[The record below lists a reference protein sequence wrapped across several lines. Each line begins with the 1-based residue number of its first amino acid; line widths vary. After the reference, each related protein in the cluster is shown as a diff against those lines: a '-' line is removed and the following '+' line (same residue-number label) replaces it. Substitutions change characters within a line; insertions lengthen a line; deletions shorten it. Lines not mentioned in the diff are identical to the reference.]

1 MDQLQHALDQVPWLL
16 TALDLVGVFFFAT
29 SGALLAARK
38 DFDFVGSVFLSLLA
52 GLGGGVTRD
61 VLLDR
66 GLPAS
71 LDNPV
76 YLAPPVL
83 VSLLVYVKAIA
94 PHRLNLTITMF
105 DAGGLALFTV
115 TGAMIALET
124 GANPVACVVIATVT
138 ALGGGILRDI
148 VANEVPS
155 LFDPRGVYAMP
166 TVVGAVVSVAVG
178 LQGALNVVTGF
189 LIATLIFS
197 IRMLGYRYQWRL
209 PGADISMDR
218 DSIDRL
224 RAAAV
229 QAQEAARRR
238 ARLGRRT
245 YGPLAQADA
254 EELAAREASA
264 PEGFHY
270 DADEDVY
277 TRDMPVVPPAGQDP
291 RPRTGSAPTV
301 GPRSGS
307 IPRVGGAAS
316 GGAGSDEQAS
326 PDQTSGDHDSR
337 QHRTRAEVHA
347 DSHLVGEDGWDG
359 WDSDMGLSVTSDDY
373 ASRVHVEDYD
383 PQTET
388 ITVIDRSSGQ
398 VARLDAATGIMDVTD
413 PRTGWTRSFDAP
425 EDDWV
430 KRDED
435 EDQARDR

>member
-1 MDQLQHALDQVPWLL
+1 MEQLQHALDQVPWLL
-16 TALDLVGVFFFAT
+16 TALDLIGVFFFAT
-29 SGALLAARK
+29 SGALLASRK
-38 DFDFVGSVFLSLLA
+38 GFDFVGSVFLSLLA

-71 LDNPV
+71 LDNPI
-76 YLAPPVL
+76 YLAPPLL

-94 PHRLNLTITMF
+94 PHRLNLTITAF

-115 TGAMIALET
+115 TGAMIALEH

-138 ALGGGILRDI
+138 ALGGGMLRDI

-166 TVVGAVVSVAVG
+166 TVVGAIVSVLVG
-178 LQGALNVVTGF
+178 LQGLLNVVTGF
-189 LIATLIFS
+189 LIAVLIFT

-238 ARLGRRT
+238 TRLGRRA
-245 YGPLAQADA
+245 YGPLAKEDA

-270 DADEDVY
+270 DADGDVY
-277 TRDMPVVPPAGQDP
+277 TRDIPVVPPAGQDP
-291 RPRTGSAPTV
+291 RPRTGPLPAVGPHSGSVPSV
-301 GPRSGS
+301 GPRTGS
-307 IPRVGGAAS
+307 VPMVGGAAA
-316 GGAGSDEQAS
+316 AGTPA
-326 PDQTSGDHDSR
+326 SGDRDGQADR
-337 QHRTRAEVHA
+337 REVHA

-359 WDSDMGLSVTSDDY
+359 WDSDMDLSVTSDAY
-373 ASRVHVEDYD
+373 ASRVQVEDYD

-388 ITVIDRSSGQ
+388 ITVIDRASGQ
-398 VARLDAATGIMDVTD
+398 VARLDPATGIMDVTD
-413 PRTGWTRSFDAP
+413 PRTGWTRSYDAP

-435 EDQARDR
+435 SDQDR

>member
-1 MDQLQHALDQVPWLL
+1 MEQLQHALDQVPWLL
-16 TALDLVGVFFFAT
+16 TVLDLIGVFFFAT
-29 SGALLAARK
+29 SGALLASRK
-38 DFDFVGSVFLSLLA
+38 GFDFVGSVFLSLLA

-71 LDNPV
+71 LENPI
-76 YLAPPVL
+76 YLVPPVL

-94 PHRLNLTITMF
+94 PHRLNLTITAF

-115 TGAMIALET
+115 TGAMVALDT
-124 GANPVACVVIATVT
+124 GANPVACVIIATVT

-166 TVVGAVVSVAVG
+166 TVVGAVVAVAVG

-189 LIATLIFS
+189 FIAALIFT
-197 IRMLGYRYQWRL
+197 IRMLGYRYQWKL

-229 QAQEAARRR
+229 QAQQAARRR
-238 ARLGRRT
+238 TRLRRRA

-277 TRDMPVVPPAGQDP
+277 TRDIPIVPPAGQDP
-291 RPRTGSAPTV
+291 RPRTGPLPAPLPEH
-301 GPRSGS
+301 G
-307 IPRVGGAAS
+307 
-316 GGAGSDEQAS
+316 
-326 PDQTSGDHDSR
+326 R
-337 QHRTRAEVHA
+337 QEVHA

-359 WDSDMGLSVTSDDY
+359 WDADMDLSVTSEDY
-373 ASRVHVEDYD
+373 ASRVQVEDYD
-383 PQTET
+383 PQTQS

-398 VARLDAATGIMDVTD
+398 VAHLDAATGIMEVTD
-413 PRTGWTRSFDAP
+413 PRTGWTRSYDAP

-430 KRDED
+430 KRDDDGAGEG
-435 EDQARDR
+435 R

>member
-1 MDQLQHALDQVPWLL
+1 MDQLQEALDQVPWLL
-16 TALDLVGVFFFAT
+16 TALDLIGVFFFAT
-29 SGALLAARK
+29 SGALLASRK
-38 DFDFVGSVFLSLLA
+38 GFDFVGSVFLSLLA
-52 GLGGGVTRD
+52 GLGGGFTRD
-61 VLLDR
+61 ILLDR

-76 YLAPPVL
+76 YLAPPIL

-94 PHRLNLTITMF
+94 PHRLNLTITTF

-138 ALGGGILRDI
+138 AIGGGMLRDI

-166 TVVGAVVSVAVG
+166 TVVGAVVSVTVG

-189 LIATLIFS
+189 FIAALIFT
-197 IRMLGYRYQWRL
+197 IRMLGYRYQWRF

-238 ARLGRRT
+238 ARRGRRA
-245 YGPLAQADA
+245 YGPLAQAEA

-277 TRDMPVVPPAGQDP
+277 TRDMPIVPPAGQDP
-291 RPRTGSAPTV
+291 RPRTGPLPSL
-301 GPRSGS
+301 GPGAGP
-307 IPRVGGAAS
+307 IPVVGGAAA
-316 GGAGSDEQAS
+316 AGTPA
-326 PDQTSGDHDSR
+326 SGDR
-337 QHRTRAEVHA
+337 GARGANEVHA

-373 ASRVHVEDYD
+373 SSRVHVEDYD

-388 ITVIDRSSGQ
+388 ITVIDRASGQ

-435 EDQARDR
+435 EDQGRDR

>member
-1 MDQLQHALDQVPWLL
+1 MEQLQHAVDQVPWLL
-16 TALDLVGVFFFAT
+16 TVLDLIGVFFFAT
-29 SGALLAARK
+29 SGALLASRK
-38 DFDFVGSVFLSLLA
+38 GFDFVGSVFLSLLA

-71 LDNPV
+71 LDNPI

-94 PHRLNLTITMF
+94 PHRLNLTITAF

-115 TGAMIALET
+115 TGAMVALES

-138 ALGGGILRDI
+138 AIGGGMLRDI

-166 TVVGAVVSVAVG
+166 TIVGAILAVAVG

-189 LIATLIFS
+189 LIAALIFT
-197 IRMLGYRYQWRL
+197 IRMLGYRYQWKL

-224 RAAAV
+224 RAAAL
-229 QAQEAARRR
+229 QAQQAARRS
-238 ARLGRRT
+238 ARRVRRV
-245 YGPLAQADA
+245 YGPLAQDDA

-270 DADEDVY
+270 DPDEDVY
-277 TRDMPVVPPAGQDP
+277 TRDIPVVAPAGREKAPD
-291 RPRTGSAPTV
+291 TGGLPATGRHAV
-301 GPRSGS
+301 G
-307 IPRVGGAAS
+307 
-316 GGAGSDEQAS
+316 Q
-326 PDQTSGDHDSR
+326 
-337 QHRTRAEVHA
+337 VHA
-347 DSHLVGEDGWDG
+347 DSHLQDDDGRDGPEMDVDLGGDAGEYG
-359 WDSDMGLSVTSDDY
+359 
-373 ASRVHVEDYD
+373 SRVEVEDYD
-383 PQTET
+383 PQTQSIT
-388 ITVIDRSSGQ
+388 IVDRASGQ

-413 PRTGWTRSFDAP
+413 PRTGWTRSYDAP

-435 EDQARDR
+435 AEDR